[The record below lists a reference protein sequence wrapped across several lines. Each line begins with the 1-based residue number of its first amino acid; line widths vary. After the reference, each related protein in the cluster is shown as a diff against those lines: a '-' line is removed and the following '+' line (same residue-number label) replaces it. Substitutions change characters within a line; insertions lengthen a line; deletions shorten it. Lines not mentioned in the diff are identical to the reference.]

1 MNIFDKRQG
10 IKMPIHKKRVTRS
23 YRKGRRFRPQQIA
36 CYDKNDRPII
46 KTIIHQMY

>member
-1 MNIFDKRQG
+1 MNIFDKLQG

-23 YRKGRRFRPQQIA
+23 YRKGRQFRTQRILMWR
-36 CYDKNDRPII
+36 NNRPVV